1 MPAPILREE
10 NLGEL
15 VKQGLFLQKVATPNV
30 TYRTEIPDFP
40 VMVHCDAR
48 QVAQVL
54 TNLLLN
60 AAQAIEE
67 REGTA
72 LPPGE
77 IVLRIRYVAGG
88 VLLEVLDNG
97 RGLPQGDRA
106 RLTEPYFT
114 TRAKGTGLGLA
125 IVAKVMDDH
134 GGRLVLDQMDYWVD
148 PVDVDGVRV
157 GEASFRVPGD
167 LPLGW
172 HTVHAES
179 GTTNATAPLV
189 VAPTRLDPDAIAGDR
204 Q

>member
-1 MPAPILREE
+1 M
-10 NLGEL
+10 
-15 VKQGLFLQKVATPNV
+15 LF
-30 TYRTEIPDFP
+30 RSTEIPDFP

-134 GGRLVLDQMDYWVD
+134 GGRLVLDDRA
-148 PVDVDGVRV
+148 GGGACV
-157 GEASFRVPGD
+157 GLFFPADAP
-167 LPLGW
+167 
-172 HTVHAES
+172 AEGRRS
-179 GTTNATAPLV
+179 PAANGLAE
-189 VAPTRLDPDAIAGDR
+189 VANVARAYGA
-204 Q
+204 